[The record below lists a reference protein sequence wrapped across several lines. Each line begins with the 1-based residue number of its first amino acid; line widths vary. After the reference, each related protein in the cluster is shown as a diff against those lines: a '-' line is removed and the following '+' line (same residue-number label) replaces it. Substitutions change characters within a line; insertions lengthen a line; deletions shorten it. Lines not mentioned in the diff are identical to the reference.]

1 MTEASEPGQSPPS
14 ASAGLPRGL
23 IVLLTLAA
31 SFVFVAGLKAFSG
44 TVGPVFLALVVVV
57 VLFPIHGAF
66 TRRGAPGWL
75 AMSALLVGSFGVIV
89 VVLGSVAWAAVALV
103 DLLREDKYVGELSA
117 AQAELTDLA
126 SRFGITGSDLD
137 SVIDG
142 IDVGS
147 VAGQL
152 TSALSGVL
160 GVLSALSLVAL
171 TLIFLVMDAS
181 KFDRSLASVAKNK
194 PEVVRA
200 LRNFAAATRSYFVVA
215 TIFGLIVAVIDVV
228 ALLIMG
234 IPLALVWGVLSFI
247 TNYIPN
253 VGFVLGLVPPALLA
267 YFQGGWQL
275 ALWVIVI
282 YSVIN
287 VIIQTV
293 IQPKFVGDAV
303 GLSAT
308 LTFVSLIF
316 WSWVIGPLGALLAV
330 PLTLFVKALLVDIDP
345 TTQWAAPLIS
355 LAGGPPSDGD
365 PAARDVPTD
374 SNSE

>member
-1 MTEASEPGQSPPS
+1 MTEIPQPGHDRPT
-14 ASAGLPRGL
+14 ANAGLPRGL
-23 IVLLTLAA
+23 IVLLTLAS
-31 SFVFVAGLKAFSG
+31 SFIFVAGLKAFSS
-44 TVGPVFLALVVVV
+44 TVGPIFLALIVIV
-57 VLFPIHGAF
+57 VLFPIQGALM
-66 TRRGAPGWL
+66 RRGAPSWL
-75 AMSALLVGSFGVIV
+75 AMAALLVASSGVIILT
-89 VVLGSVAWAAVALV
+89 LGSVAWAAVELV
-103 DLLREDKYVGELSA
+103 NLLREERYESELSA
-117 AQAELTDLA
+117 AQAELTELA
-126 SRFGITGSDLD
+126 NRFGIAGDDLQ
-137 SVIDG
+137 SIING

-152 TSALSGVL
+152 TSALSGAI
-160 GVLSALSLVAL
+160 GILSALGLMSL

-181 KFDRSLASVAKNK
+181 KFSRSLASVANDR
-194 PEVVRA
+194 PEIVQA
-200 LRNFAAATRSYFVVA
+200 LRNFASATRSYFVVA

-253 VGFVLGLVPPALLA
+253 IGFVLGLVPPALLA

-275 ALWVIVI
+275 ALAVIVV

-287 VIIQTV
+287 VVIQTV

-308 LTFVSLIF
+308 LTFISLIF

-330 PLTLFVKALLVDIDP
+330 PLTLLVKALLVDIDP

-355 LAGGPPSDGD
+355 LAEQPEPNKDS
-365 PAARDVPTD
+365 AASDVP
-374 SNSE
+374 SAE